1 MASARRHNLLPLA
14 KKMRRT
20 PTQAEAR
27 LWSVL
32 RAGRMGGVKFK
43 RQQPIGD
50 DIVDFVCFAEK
61 LIIEADGSQHVDNPV
76 DERRTAWLEA
86 QGFRVAR
93 FWNNDILADTDV
105 VALAIH
111 ALLDGSSPSPL
122 VGEGLGR
129 GEI

>member
-14 KKMRRT
+14 KRMRRT
-20 PTQAEAR
+20 PTEAEAR

-43 RQQPIGD
+43 RPQPIGD

-93 FWNNDILADTDV
+93 FWNNDILADTDG

-111 ALLDGSSPSPL
+111 ALLDGSSPSSL

>member
-1 MASARRHNLLPLA
+1 MASARRHILLPLA
-14 KKMRRT
+14 MKMRRT
-20 PTQAEAR
+20 PTEAEAR

-93 FWNNDILADTDV
+93 FWNNDILADTGV